1 MDSCS
6 GINEMR
12 KGWLKLSALFLPVV
26 TGCLSHT
33 RKLEQPQLIPVINPN
48 VAQLIEIINRRYQ
61 QVSSLTATL
70 DFAVSVSGSDR
81 TEWTDYTSCS
91 GYLLFRKPHMLRV
104 LVLVPVLHTRVMDLA
119 SDGTTFTLFIPP
131 KNRAIEGK
139 NTVTKIS
146 LNPLENLRPN
156 VFLDTFLVHEI
167 APNEMVS
174 VIHERTMKKNGRTK
188 RLMESPEY
196 DLTVF
201 DDVPRS
207 ADSAPV
213 QIAKPQRVIRFTQD
227 DLLPIGQDI
236 YDANGNPETEVVYGP
251 YRNFDGGI
259 VFPSTI
265 DINRPFEGYRI
276 RLTVS
281 KLAVNQPVTDDTF
294 ELKIPKGI
302 QVEKVE

>member
-1 MDSCS
+1 
-6 GINEMR
+6 MR
-12 KGWLKLSALFLPVV
+12 KSWLKLSALLLPVA

-33 RKLEQPQLIPVINPN
+33 RKLDQPELIPVIKPD
-48 VAQLIEIINRRYQ
+48 VAQLIEIINQRYQ

-70 DFAVSVSGSDR
+70 DFAVSVSGPGRS
-81 TEWTDYTSCS
+81 EWTDYTTCS
-91 GYLLFRKPHMLRV
+91 GYLLFRKPYMLRV
-104 LVLVPVLHTRVMDLA
+104 LVLVPVLHTRALDLV

-146 LNPLENLRPN
+146 VNPLENLRPN
-156 VFLDTFLVHEI
+156 VFLDTFLVHDI
-167 APNEMVS
+167 APSEIVS
-174 VIHERTMKKNGRTK
+174 VIQERTMKENGQTK
-188 RLMESPEY
+188 RLMELPEY

-207 ADSAPV
+207 AHSAPV
-213 QIAKPQRVIRFTQD
+213 QIAKPQRVIRFAQG

-236 YDANGNPETEVVYGP
+236 YDANGNLETEVVYGP
-251 YRNFDGGI
+251 YRDFGGI
-259 VFPSTI
+259 AFPSTI
-265 DINRPFEGYRI
+265 DIDRPFEGYRI

-281 KLAVNQPVTDDTF
+281 KLAVNQAVTDDTF
-294 ELKIPKGI
+294 ELKIPKAI